1 MPTVQP
7 SIVVRGSSNV
17 IKKAVLVIEEEAGT
31 TFPPNEAPLLLWI
44 CCIQHALL
52 QDFLHL
58 FLEMPKILQ
67 RTQGLQPSLPSL
79 VLICLSIVVLHHG
92 N

>member
-1 MPTVQP
+1 M
-7 SIVVRGSSNV
+7 
-17 IKKAVLVIEEEAGT
+17 KAVLVIEEEAGT

-44 CCIQHALL
+44 CCIQHAL
-52 QDFLHL
+52 QGEMQEFLHL
-58 FLEMPKILQ
+58 FQLEMQKILQ

-79 VLICLSIVVLHHG
+79 VLICLSIIVFHHG